1 VKINNFQKLYQF
13 EGYTINEANFGEG
26 VVQINF
32 EFDGRSKTRCPHCQT
47 KIPKNKTATIMILDL
62 PLSDCS
68 TVYLKFPTAQGRC
81 SNCSR
86 HVTTRPKE
94 VHPSSKAT
102 WRLMRSISS
111 WARRSPA
118 THVARMHE
126 ISDNTVRAYDKAVL
140 NADLPPV
147 CYDGLRALLIDEKA
161 VRRGHNYV
169 TVVLDA
175 DSGELLYMAE
185 GKKKEVIDAFF
196 EKLTQEQREKIQ
208 AVGIDRAGAY
218 QASVLQ
224 YLPNADIVYDRFH
237 LMMNMNRALDEVR
250 RQEWREASKED
261 KSVIKGSRFLT
272 IANPQNLN
280 KKGVDKLKTLLKMNE
295 NLCVAYQLKEQFKAI
310 FDLSDKA
317 EAIQSLEIWAE
328 MAKESGLASFKRLA
342 KSLLRQKER
351 VVGFITHRLTSGKI
365 EGFNNQIARTVHM
378 ACGIKDLDY
387 LELKL
392 RLQSVM

>member
-1 VKINNFQKLYQF
+1 
-13 EGYTINEANFGEG
+13 
-26 VVQINF
+26 
-32 EFDGRSKTRCPHCQT
+32 
-47 KIPKNKTATIMILDL
+47 
-62 PLSDCS
+62 
-68 TVYLKFPTAQGRC
+68 
-81 SNCSR
+81 
-86 HVTTRPKE
+86 
-94 VHPSSKAT
+94 
-102 WRLMRSISS
+102 
-111 WARRSPA
+111 
-118 THVARMHE
+118 
-126 ISDNTVRAYDKAVL
+126 
-140 NADLPPV
+140 
-147 CYDGLRALLIDEKA
+147 
-161 VRRGHNYV
+161 
-169 TVVLDA
+169 
-175 DSGELLYMAE
+175 
-185 GKKKEVIDAFF
+185 
-196 EKLTQEQREKIQ
+196 
-208 AVGIDRAGAY
+208 
-218 QASVLQ
+218 
-224 YLPNADIVYDRFH
+224 
-237 LMMNMNRALDEVR
+237 MMNMNRALDEVR

>member
-1 VKINNFQKLYQF
+1 MKINNFQKLYQF
-13 EGYTINEANFGEG
+13 KGYTINGANFEEG
-26 VVQINF
+26 IVQINF
-32 EFDGRSKTRCPHCQT
+32 KFDKRCKARCPRCQSV
-47 KIPKNKTATIMILDL
+47 IPKNKTATIMISDL
-62 PLSDCS
+62 PLSGCS
-68 TVYLKFPTAQGRC
+68 TVYLKFPTAQGHC
-81 SNCSR
+81 SVCTH

-94 VHPSSKAT
+94 VHPSNKAT

-111 WARRSPA
+111 WARRCPA
-118 THVARMHE
+118 THVARMYG

-140 NADLPPV
+140 KTDLPLV
-147 CYDGLRALLIDEKA
+147 CFDDIRALLIDEKA

-169 TVVLDA
+169 TVVLNA

-196 EKLTQEQREKIQ
+196 EKLTQKQRENIQ

-237 LMMNMNRALDEVR
+237 LMMNLNSALDEVR

-280 KKGVDKLKTLLKMNE
+280 QKGVDKLATLLKVNE

-310 FDLSDKA
+310 FDLPDKI
-317 EAIQSLEIWAE
+317 EAITSLEAWAE
-328 MAKESGLASFKRLA
+328 MAKASGLSSFKRLG
-342 KSLLRQKER
+342 KSLLRHKER

-365 EGFNNQIARTVHM
+365 EGFNNQIARAVHM
-378 ACGIKDLDY
+378 ACGIRDLDY

-392 RLQSVM
+392 RQQSIM